1 MASET
6 VRTFFTFLT
15 FFRNPKK
22 HNFYVVLSCCT
33 RFLEQWSADV
43 RTTLSY
49 GFRAAGN
56 PSLSERAALHV
67 VMSANQPKSASPRS
81 AGATVDP
88 MYAVLASADLA
99 VVLAVS
105 LGAVLVAIAV
115 IVAVVFL
122 ASRRRRRASRCPP
135 RPSKESPAA
144 AAAGFGRPGSG
155 FTRSWASQPGIALN
169 DGAQALV
176 NGGHHHHVL
185 QRATSS
191 ASGRQINVAF
201 APDVNIE
208 LEVKTKS

>member
-1 MASET
+1 
-6 VRTFFTFLT
+6 
-15 FFRNPKK
+15 
-22 HNFYVVLSCCT
+22 
-33 RFLEQWSADV
+33 
-43 RTTLSY
+43 
-49 GFRAAGN
+49 
-56 PSLSERAALHV
+56 
-67 VMSANQPKSASPRS
+67 
-81 AGATVDP
+81 

-135 RPSKESPAA
+135 PRSSKESPAA

-169 DGAQALV
+169 DGAQALANGGHHHHV
-176 NGGHHHHVL
+176 LQWGRRLANGGHHHHVL